1 MADPLVDPLV
11 EPGVLPLAVEP
22 DAPLLLVSVEPLAPP
37 DAPVDPDAPAL
48 VEPPAFTPPL
58 ASLGALLIDPLLEPL
73 GGVLTDPPAEP
84 LVPVEPPV
92 PGDAAGLEARA
103 CASRLQASK
112 SAWVGLAARA
122 TLHAVNR
129 LAAATSAPVDLAA
142 LMV

>member
-1 MADPLVDPLV
+1 MV

-37 DAPVDPDAPAL
+37 DAHVDPDAPAL

-58 ASLGALLIDPLLEPL
+58 ASSGALLIDPLLEPL
-73 GGVLTDPPAEP
+73 GGVLTDPLAEP
-84 LVPVEPPV
+84 LVPVV

-129 LAAATSAPVDLAA
+129 PATATSAPADLAV